1 MIVKTKKL
9 LIFSVIYYA
18 FSALAFADNSSGGLG
33 SKVFSQQARLVEISG
48 GGLANIMNIEAQ
60 TGLTRERVN
69 LEISEVR
76 KSEALV
82 KPMDLTSVESDYD
95 PVLRV
100 SKEKHDSILN
110 ELDHTE
116 KAKVPGTDLTVA
128 KFNDKIMTTDLRIE
142 VKVKSEEE

>member
-1 MIVKTKKL
+1 MHQNPLHDEFFHGNFLVHHS
-9 LIFSVIYYA
+9 FS
-18 FSALAFADNSSGGLG
+18 
-33 SKVFSQQARLVEISG
+33 
-48 GGLANIMNIEAQ
+48 
-60 TGLTRERVN
+60 
-69 LEISEVR
+69 
-76 KSEALV
+76 
-82 KPMDLTSVESDYD
+82 SVHWL
-95 PVLRV
+95 LRV